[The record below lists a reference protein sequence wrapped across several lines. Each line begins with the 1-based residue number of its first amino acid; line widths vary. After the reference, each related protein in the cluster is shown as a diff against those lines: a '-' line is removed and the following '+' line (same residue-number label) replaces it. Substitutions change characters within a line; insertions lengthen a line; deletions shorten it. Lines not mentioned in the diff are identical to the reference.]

1 MLLAKDFM
9 STHVIT
15 CRPDLSIFE
24 AAELLTDNHV
34 TGIPV
39 VDEAHNLVGILSE
52 YDILKV
58 LKECAPE
65 DNKTVNDFMTRNVI
79 TFPDNATTIQIW
91 EFFIDNPTKRRV
103 PIVSNGKLAGVVSR
117 GDIVKQIIKLHK
129 DKG

>member
-1 MLLAKDFM
+1 MLIAKDFM

-15 CRPDLSIFE
+15 CPPDLSIFD

-39 VDEAHNLVGILSE
+39 IDPQHNLIGILSE
-52 YDILKV
+52 YDVLRV
-58 LKECAPE
+58 LKECSPE
-65 DNKTVNDFMTRNVI
+65 DNKTVTDFMTHNVI
-79 TFPDNATTIQIW
+79 TFPDTATTIEIW

-103 PIVSNGKLAGVVSR
+103 PIVSHGKLVGVVSR

-129 DKG
+129 EKG